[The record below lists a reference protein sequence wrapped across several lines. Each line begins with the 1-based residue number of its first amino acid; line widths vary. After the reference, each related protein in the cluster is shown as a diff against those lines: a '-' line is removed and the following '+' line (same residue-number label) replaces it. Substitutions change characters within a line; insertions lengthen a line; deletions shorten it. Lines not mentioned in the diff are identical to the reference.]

1 MEQTYYLNCPLE
13 ADEMLWIPVTAKH
26 RRTVSLYVAI
36 YHPHVCLGIP
46 SKHCGGWFPKL
57 LYLG

>member
-13 ADEMLWIPVTAKH
+13 ADEMLRILITAQH

-36 YHPHVCLGIP
+36 YHVCLGIP
-46 SKHCGGWFPKL
+46 SKNCGGWLPKL
-57 LYLG
+57 LYPA